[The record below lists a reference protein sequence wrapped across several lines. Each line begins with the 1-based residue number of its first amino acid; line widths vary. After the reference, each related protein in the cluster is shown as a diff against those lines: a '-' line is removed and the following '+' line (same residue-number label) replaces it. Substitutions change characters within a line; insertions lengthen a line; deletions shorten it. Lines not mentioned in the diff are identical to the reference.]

1 MRLIDY
7 ITQALRNIGRQ
18 KLRSV
23 LTIFAVVIGATSV
36 TIMLTIVFSAKGFI
50 NNQFEKNGTFQQVEV
65 SPQQDI
71 SWGNGNNGQNCDGSS
86 CVKLTDSLISQMATQ
101 QHVIGVA
108 RETQVN
114 NIDGLFFGSQKL
126 RVNQVVAYDAN
137 GIIQNTMVAGRDI
150 NSTDTTGVLTVSSDY
165 ADALG
170 YKHNEQA
177 LVGKTVTLHTQG
189 FYSGVGSNPIAAY
202 QYMQTNCANNPGQ
215 NCVPPSTEITGKV
228 VGVASQ
234 GGPAGG
240 GSNYTIRVP
249 LAWAR
254 GMEENQN
261 YQMTQGP
268 NNGGCQNARGYCT
281 PIQPKPE
288 LTVTD
293 ELATN
298 GYSSLIVK
306 VDEASNAS
314 LVAQNLRNQFKV
326 GAADAETSIKQQLSI
341 FNILG
346 LILGGVGGIALFVA
360 AVGVINTMV
369 MSILERTREIGVMR
383 AVGAKRATVSRLFTI
398 EASLLGLMGGA
409 LGILIAYGLTL
420 IGNPI
425 INNQLKGNGINSAN
439 ILSMPVWLIV
449 SVIVGTTIIG
459 MLAGLY
465 PARKAAKLDPVE
477 ALHYE

>member
-23 LTIFAVVIGATSV
+23 LTVFAVVIGATSV

-50 NNQFEKNGTFQQVEV
+50 NSQFEKNGTFQQIEV
-65 SPQQDI
+65 SPQQNI

-86 CVKLTDSLISQMATQ
+86 CVKLTDTLVNQIATQ
-101 QHVIGVA
+101 QHVISVA

-114 NIDGLFFGSQKL
+114 GIDGLFFGSQKL
-126 RVNQVVAYDAN
+126 RVNQVIAYDAN
-137 GIIQNTMVAGRDI
+137 GVIQNTMLAGRDI
-150 NSTDTTGVLTVSSDY
+150 TPSDTTGVLTVSSDY

-170 YKHNEQA
+170 YKHNYQE
-177 LVGKTVTLHTQG
+177 LVGQTVTLHTQG
-189 FYSGVGSNPIAAY
+189 FYSGIGSDPLGAY
-202 QYMQTNCANNPGQ
+202 QYMLTNCSNNPGQ
-215 NCVPPSTEITGKV
+215 NCMPPSTEITGKV
-228 VGVASQ
+228 VGVASN
-234 GGPAGG
+234 GGPTG

-249 LAWAR
+249 LSWAR
-254 GMEENQN
+254 GMEENQR
-261 YQMTQGP
+261 Y
-268 NNGGCQNARGYCT
+268 QNAPT
-281 PIQPKPE
+281 PNSNNCQFHGPCIPVQPKLE
-288 LTVTD
+288 LFVTD

-306 VDEASNAS
+306 ADEASNAAS
-314 LVAQNLRNQFKV
+314 LAANLRNTFKV
-326 GAADAETSIKQQLSI
+326 GAADAETSIKQQLSV

-346 LILGGVGGIALFVA
+346 LILGGIGGIALIVA

-398 EASLLGLMGGA
+398 EASLLGLMGGVI
-409 LGILIAYGLTL
+409 GILLGYSLTL
-420 IGNPI
+420 IGNPL
-425 INNQLKGNGINSAN
+425 INKQLKGNGITSSN
-439 ILSMPVWLIV
+439 ILSMPVWLII
-449 SVIVGTTIIG
+449 SVIVGTTVIG

>member
-7 ITQALRNIGRQ
+7 ITQALHNIGRQ

-50 NNQFEKNGTFQQVEV
+50 NSQFEQNGTFQQVEV

-71 SWGNGNNGQNCDGSS
+71 SWGNGNNGQNCDNAS
-86 CVKLTDSLISQMATQ
+86 CVKLTDSLISQITAQ
-101 QHVIGVA
+101 PHVIGVA

-114 NIDGLFFGSQKL
+114 GIDGLFFNNQKL

-137 GIIQNTMVAGRDI
+137 GVIQNTMVAGRDI

-177 LVGKTVTLHTQG
+177 LVGQTVTLHTQG
-189 FYSGVGSNPIAAY
+189 FYSGVGSDPVGAF

-215 NCVPPSTEITGKV
+215 NCMPPSTEITGKV
-228 VGVASQ
+228 IGVASN
-234 GGPAGG
+234 GGPGG
-240 GSNYTIRVP
+240 GGNNYTIRVP

-254 GMEENQN
+254 GMEETQRYQTTQAQN
-261 YQMTQGP
+261 SSTCQAKQGP
-268 NNGGCQNARGYCT
+268 CPY
-281 PIQPKPE
+281 IQPKPE
-288 LTVTD
+288 LFVTD

-306 VDEASNAS
+306 ADEASNAS
-314 LVAQNLRNQFKV
+314 SVAQNLRTQFKV
-326 GAADAETSIKQQLSI
+326 GAADAETSIKQQLSV

-346 LILGGVGGIALFVA
+346 LILGGIGGIALFVA

-383 AVGAKRATVSRLFTI
+383 AVGARRATVSRLFTI
-398 EASLLGLMGGA
+398 EASLLGLLGGI
-409 LGILIAYGLTL
+409 LGIVIAYCLTL
-420 IGNPI
+420 VGNPI
-425 INNQLKGNGINSAN
+425 INNQLKGNGITSSN
-439 ILSMPVWLIV
+439 ILSMPLWLIV

-465 PARKAAKLDPVE
+465 PARKAARLDPVE